1 VFLGRV
7 QSGIAEN
14 EVRREKEDG
23 KSMMSHAV
31 YDTIDKSK
39 RKENKRLRLLVA
51 SELRSQITA
60 MR

>member
-7 QSGIAEN
+7 QSGIAEI

-31 YDTIDKSK
+31 YDAIDKSK
-39 RKENKRLRLLVA
+39 RKENKRV
-51 SELRSQITA
+51 
-60 MR
+60 